1 MPRIPTH
8 LRTTNPEENKAKAR
22 KRYRSAL
29 IAAVV
34 LTFSTG
40 TVALAAGLGVFTP
53 SNAQT
58 PTASPPP
65 AAAPR
70 APSQI
75 TSLDDLYAE
84 LDQIIS
90 GSRSGDRNEH
100 EEHEEQRRGLKR
112 WSHLAKTSTLTG
124 GRHRPRAL
132 RAQSSP
138 SWTQWRC

>member
-65 AAAPR
+65 AAPR

-90 GSRSGDRNEH
+90 GSRSDNRNEH
-100 EEHEEQRRGLKR
+100 EEHEDDD
-112 WSHLAKTSTLTG
+112 
-124 GRHRPRAL
+124 
-132 RAQSSP
+132 
-138 SWTQWRC
+138 

>member
-40 TVALAAGLGVFTP
+40 TVALAAGLGVLTP

-70 APSQI
+70 ASSQI

-90 GSRSGDRNEH
+90 GSRSDNRNEH
-100 EEHEEQRRGLKR
+100 EEHEE
-112 WSHLAKTSTLTG
+112 HEDDD
-124 GRHRPRAL
+124 
-132 RAQSSP
+132 
-138 SWTQWRC
+138 

>member
-1 MPRIPTH
+1 MDRILAH

-58 PTASPPP
+58 PTASIPP

-70 APSQI
+70 ASSQI

-90 GSRSGDRNEH
+90 GSRSDNRNEH
-100 EEHEEQRRGLKR
+100 EEYEDDD
-112 WSHLAKTSTLTG
+112 
-124 GRHRPRAL
+124 
-132 RAQSSP
+132 
-138 SWTQWRC
+138 

>member
-8 LRTTNPEENKAKAR
+8 LRTTNPEEDKAKAR

-58 PTASPPP
+58 PTASVPP
-65 AAAPR
+65 AASPR
-70 APSQI
+70 ASSQI

-90 GSRSGDRNEH
+90 GSRSDNRNEH
-100 EEHEEQRRGLKR
+100 EEYEDDD
-112 WSHLAKTSTLTG
+112 
-124 GRHRPRAL
+124 
-132 RAQSSP
+132 
-138 SWTQWRC
+138 

>member
-65 AAAPR
+65 LGLLAR
-70 APSQI
+70 
-75 TSLDDLYAE
+75 SLHLM
-84 LDQIIS
+84 IS
-90 GSRSGDRNEH
+90 TPN
-100 EEHEEQRRGLKR
+100 
-112 WSHLAKTSTLTG
+112 ST
-124 GRHRPRAL
+124 R
-132 RAQSSP
+132 
-138 SWTQWRC
+138 